1 MVKGS
6 ERRVVVIEKVDSP
19 YFEKAVFFIKKGARR
34 QTSKKTLAAVAEEL
48 IEQYMQEEEPVPVVR
63 LVGGA
68 EAAAPVRM
76 AASTGW
82 RPAGP
87 ALSPARPG
95 TPASARRGKIPLPV
109 WLAAGGGAV
118 LLTAAALL
126 LLL

>member
-48 IEQYMQEEEPVPVVR
+48 IPVVR